1 MLTPLG
7 VALGSVVFFQE
18 HFAPHEL
25 AGAALILA
33 GCAFTALRR

>member
-7 VALGSVVFFQE
+7 VAVGSVMFFRE
-18 HFAPHEL
+18 HFSVHEL

-33 GCAFTALRR
+33 GTTFTALRR